1 MFYLMEEKKYKYF
14 MHFLAKHN
22 KSIADIKR
30 SSRTK
35 SVAKNDT
42 DSDDNNSI
50 SATMSAKHGI

>member
-1 MFYLMEEKKYKYF
+1 MEEKKYKYF